1 MYSICVNQVFVRLWR
16 DAPERHLI
24 WMWLMLMTLSIY
36 VSFSWPLETIIS
48 EYKCTHVCNY
58 VVPCHHIG
66 TAWRPSV
73 LSSLPILEHSSIWQ
87 IQYDRIK
94 RLRSKSSQYHGAFHY
109 QIVRASIWTERT
121 TRWRNLLMS
130 FVDRLSSEER
140 LDISMIKCSAA
151 EAIKNPK
158 LFLWLNQLQLS
169 HYKKCAIANAQ
180 IK

>member
-1 MYSICVNQVFVRLWR
+1 MAPCVFHMRQPSICQTMKGCHRKASYMNVAHVDDFEYLC
-16 DAPERHLI
+16 
-24 WMWLMLMTLSIY
+24 
-36 VSFSWPLETIIS
+36 IIS
-48 EYKCTHVCNY
+48 QYKCTHVCNY

-87 IQYDRIK
+87 IQHDRIK

-180 IK
+180 VE